1 MQTMLVCTQDAF
13 VRYYQPYWEV
23 MGILMIQVVIA
34 IDAHS
39 KEH

>member
-1 MQTMLVCTQDAF
+1 MQTMFVYTQDAF
-13 VRYYQPYWEV
+13 VRYYQPFREV

-34 IDAHS
+34 IDAHL